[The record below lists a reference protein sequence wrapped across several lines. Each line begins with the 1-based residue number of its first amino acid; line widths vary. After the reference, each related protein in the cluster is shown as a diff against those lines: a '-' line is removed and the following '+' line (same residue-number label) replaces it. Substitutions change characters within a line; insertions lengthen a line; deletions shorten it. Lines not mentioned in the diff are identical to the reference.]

1 MTKKYKNILFD
12 MDGVLINS
20 MKYHTQAWKL
30 AFNKFNIKTTEK
42 KIMSM
47 AGMTSIETIKIICK
61 EKNLSCDSKLIQ
73 EIKNEKGKQLDN
85 IFKVEPYPQVI
96 QNLTELKKSGF
107 TLALVSGC
115 RKFEVDKTA
124 NDFFPNTFNLIIS
137 GDDVKFGK
145 PNPEPYNTAIKKL
158 NLNKSE
164 TVIIEDALS
173 GIESA
178 NSAGI
183 DVLAL
188 TTSFSETELK
198 NATKIFKTHRE
209 LFKYLNSNN

>member
-20 MKYHTQAWKL
+20 MEYHIQAWKI
-30 AFNKFNIKTTEK
+30 AFKKFNIETTEE
-42 KIMSM
+42 KIMSL
-47 AGMTSIETIKIICK
+47 AGMTSIETIKIICN
-61 EKNLSCDSKLIQ
+61 EKNLSCNANLIKQ
-73 EIKNEKGKQLDN
+73 IKDEKGVQLDK
-85 IFKVEPYPQVI
+85 IFHVEPYPGVI
-96 QNLTELKKSGF
+96 QDLKNLKKSGF

-115 RKFEVDKTA
+115 RKFEVDKTVKE
-124 NDFFPNTFNLIIS
+124 FFSNIFDLIIT
-137 GDDVKFGK
+137 GEDVKFGK
-145 PNPEPYNTAIKKL
+145 PNPEPYNTVIKKL

-178 NSAGI
+178 NSANI

-188 TTSFSETELK
+188 TTSFPKKELSK
-198 NATKIFKTHRE
+198 ATKIFETHQK
-209 LFKYLNSNN
+209 LFKYLNP